1 MLPNVVSRQAGRFIP
16 CCETYEKFWDSPNL
30 DSKCLTHVFLKR
42 KDDFYSRVLG
52 VSRVTIGQLRSATK
66 RGEKGDFIDNFLRR
80 FPALKL

>member
-1 MLPNVVSRQAGRFIP
+1 MRVARQAGRFIP

-42 KDDFYSRVLG
+42 KDDFYSRILR

-66 RGEKGDFIDNFLRR
+66 RDAQRDFIGNFLRR
-80 FPALKL
+80 FPALRL